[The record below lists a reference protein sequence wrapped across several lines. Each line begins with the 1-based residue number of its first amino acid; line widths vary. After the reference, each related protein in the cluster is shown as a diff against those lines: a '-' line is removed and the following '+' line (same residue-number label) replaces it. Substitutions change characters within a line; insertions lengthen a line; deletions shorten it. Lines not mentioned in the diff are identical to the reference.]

1 MNKCLLTSCA
11 LSLTLPTLAQQ
22 AAPLLLPP
30 PIWDNAE
37 AVLKVGTD
45 YSRGRGFAKDEARAL
60 QCYERAAELGSAMAM
75 DNVGTYYA
83 QGRGVAV
90 DKVRAIAW
98 CCRAAAKGYLPAM
111 NNLGVLYSAKM
122 QGEPDYCQALDWF
135 KKCAEG
141 GNTTGMWH
149 LGQTCRQGLCPQARN
164 AKLARQWLR
173 NAVDIGSKP
182 SASGQSKYAAEQA
195 ALELRKL

>member
-1 MNKCLLTSCA
+1 
-11 LSLTLPTLAQQ
+11 
-22 AAPLLLPP
+22 
-30 PIWDNAE
+30 
-37 AVLKVGTD
+37 VLKVGSD

-60 QCYERAAELGSAMAM
+60 QCYERAAELGSAVAM

-98 CCRAAAKGYLPAM
+98 CRRAAAKGYLPAM

-122 QGEPDYCQALDWF
+122 QGKPDYCQALDWF

-141 GNTTGMWH
+141 GNATGMWH
-149 LGQTCRQGLCPQARN
+149 LGQAYHQGLCPQARS
-164 AKLARQWLR
+164 KQLARQWLR
-173 NAVDIGSKP
+173 NAVEIGSQP